1 MHHLVPASPEM
12 TLADLTAQS
21 LAQAWSRD
29 KSLLPD
35 FSHKGDTTMDL
46 IFKVQVAIFLQG
58 VHLAHWIQ
66 AQGGLTT
73 LAFFVWPH
81 LFQRLLTSVYQEVN
95 KAHDGSR
102 AIKMLN
108 DVVQKYVIDYRKRD
122 SLKHVLHRLG
132 MTYVFCHEDLK
143 ETEKKLLGFYWYQQ
157 DRLLCFD
164 GEKVALIFPLPFV
177 LQGCSALTVEKR
189 NNVYRN
195 SPNMEKR
202 KKEWSKAVTVQ
213 ECVEENRGKAISAL
227 TSETQNVCNDCSP
240 MDRHI
245 ECLSLMVRSKTN
257 GCAQVTLITALLS
270 LLEPFYSTKNPTS
283 ADDVKHFIFL
293 RQFRIDIFWF
303 MSCALSSFYAKLD
316 LVLACLK
323 MARQSIGPLPGLSD
337 RMRYALMF
345 QNMAVE
351 YGHWRPAQLV
361 FFNWFNQVPCVS
373 WLYEE
378 LVLVHIKGVFWQME
392 NLLMEIYIT
401 RIFHERCGKSCWD
414 EHIKM
419 PLLKLRNLKKGV
431 SSIAYSCLA
440 QRTIQSLFHYNL
452 KSALR
457 ICKYFSFA
465 LDKLEYT
472 VTSSFGEELKLLGLE
487 LQRDLDM
494 WTSRHLVFFMNVLP
508 YYVDSQSSW
517 ENLMSMSLTI
527 GKQTLQGFSL
537 AEMPRQYADQLFSL
551 VVSMLAHNK
560 VAPFTHVIKA
570 TIEAYEKCT
579 AYRHYRLPLLKKLL
593 EVYSNPEHYKLS
605 LPSYAIVPQENI
617 NVIGMTHRDI
627 RQFSMTLRDGLDD
640 FENIDLSNDE
650 KFCLYL
656 RNRDEFMPVWINFG
670 FDTLRFADCL

>member
-1 MHHLVPASPEM
+1 M
-12 TLADLTAQS
+12 TLADQSAQA

-29 KSLLPD
+29 NSLMPD
-35 FSHKGDTTMDL
+35 LFRKDYSSMDL
-46 IFKVQVAIFLQG
+46 IFKVQVALFLQG
-58 VHLAHWIQ
+58 VHLARWIQ
-66 AQGGLTT
+66 SHGGLTW
-73 LAFFVWPH
+73 LAFYVWPH
-81 LFQRLLTSVYQEVN
+81 LFERLLTRVYHEIN
-95 KAHDGSR
+95 KAHDGSG
-102 AIKMLN
+102 AIKQLN
-108 DVVQKYVIDYRKRD
+108 DVVTKYVKDYGKRD
-122 SLKHVLHRLG
+122 LLKHVVHRLG
-132 MTYVFCHEDLK
+132 MTMVFLHEHLK
-143 ETEKKLLGFYWYQQ
+143 ETEEPMHCFYWHQQ
-157 DRLLCFD
+157 DRLLYFD
-164 GEKVALIFPLPFV
+164 GDKIALFFPLPFA
-177 LQGCSALTVEKR
+177 LQGCTTSTVEKR
-189 NNVYRN
+189 LTCYRN
-195 SPNMEKR
+195 SPHLDGN
-202 KKEWSKAVTVQ
+202 KKKWSQAVTAHA
-213 ECVEENRGKAISAL
+213 CVEENKGKAISTL
-227 TSETQNVCNDCSP
+227 TLEAQTMLQKKQTRNYTPWEN
-240 MDRHI
+240 HI
-245 ECLSLMVRSKTN
+245 VCLSLMVRSKTN
-257 GCAQVTLITALLS
+257 GCPQVTLMTALLS
-270 LLEPFYSTKNPTS
+270 LLDPFYSTKHPIS
-283 ADDVKHFIFL
+283 QEHVQHCIFL
-293 RQFRIDIFWF
+293 RQYRIDIFWF
-303 MSCALSSFYAKLD
+303 MSCALATFYAKLD

-323 MARQSIGPLPGLSD
+323 MARNSMGPLPGLSD

-361 FFNWFNQVPCVS
+361 FFNWFNQVPCIS

-392 NLLMEIYIT
+392 NLLVEIYIT
-401 RIFHERCGKSCWD
+401 QVFHKKCGKSCWD
-414 EHIKM
+414 EQIKM

-457 ICKYFSFA
+457 IGKYFSFA

-617 NVIGMTHRDI
+617 SVIGMTHRDI
-627 RQFSMTLRDGLDD
+627 RQFSLTLRDGLDD